1 VAAIQIGPF
10 EGNLEPDTLIVAAE
24 NRLTLRLR
32 NTGMQPCEQIYV
44 SFRCVVIHATKKDWF
59 VPQLGAQEEWQVT
72 FDARI
77 MTQKPQPI
85 KVPLRLQWK
94 DPLGSHQGEADF
106 DVTLSLPQ
114 QSPEPSPVQNRSRIP
129 ANPAA
134 TLRQGLQRLD
144 DVQIETLCLE
154 HFPEVGARFNAGL
167 LRDRKIELLLTH
179 CHRNA
184 TSERQLKNML
194 DRGEF

>member
-1 VAAIQIGPF
+1 MTAIQIGPF
-10 EGNLEPDTLIVAAE
+10 EARLEPGILVVASD
-24 NRLTLRLR
+24 NRLALSLR
-32 NTGMQPCEQIYV
+32 NAGAHRCEGIYL
-44 SFRCVVIHATKKDWF
+44 SLRCVAVHTAKKDWF
-59 VPQLGAQEEWQVT
+59 VSQLEPQADWQIT

-77 MTQKPQPI
+77 MTQEPRPI
-85 KVPLRLQWK
+85 KVPLRLRWK

-114 QSPEPSPVQNRSRIP
+114 QPPEPSPVQSRSRIP
-129 ANPAA
+129 ANPAT
-134 TLRQGLQRLD
+134 TLRQSLQRLD

-154 HFPEVGARFNAGL
+154 HFPEIGARFNAGL

-184 TSERQLKNML
+184 TSERQLENML
-194 DRGEF
+194 ERGEF